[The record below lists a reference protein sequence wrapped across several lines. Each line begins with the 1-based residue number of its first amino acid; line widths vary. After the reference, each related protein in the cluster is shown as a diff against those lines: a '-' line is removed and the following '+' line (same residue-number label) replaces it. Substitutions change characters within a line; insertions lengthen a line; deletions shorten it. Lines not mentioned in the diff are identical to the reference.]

1 MSNLIELA
9 SLFAFNRYI
18 EKINLFSS
26 TKTLKNLTNNNF
38 KEDTNQEIRSNNLK
52 CISLNDF
59 RNRNQNINNLNVS
72 NTYSLKEE
80 IIKNIS
86 NISINNSWQ
95 MIISQSPISRNNSTY
110 LPNYQEENKKE
121 VDYKYTSYCDE
132 NNFYLPIINFLALE
146 KIYKQIEYLNS
157 FVSNI
162 IKLEPINEDTID
174 SHYEEG
180 MLITKQYLLET
191 DLSEFFK
198 DEFING
204 LYDNNN
210 LLGKLV
216 KKSMIIHTILLICI
230 HQIFLKLYKN
240 KEDINDEHFF
250 GIFEKIK
257 SITIN
262 LSENYIYLCYVFLIL
277 VEFPFKLTDSN
288 SESYKFIQALIKNS
302 LIFPKRQTNNNK
314 SLEKFLREFQMN
326 IYFLFK
332 KTKFLLNSLKKFKK
346 INQEF
351 ISISFNYLLNYTSF
365 SYEELKSLL
374 FKRYVDN
381 EQQNSNLN
389 GKEIKSYNNSN
400 EIDKNLLKNKKRNI
414 YLKLENTLI
423 YIDDYNE
430 KEISMINVR
439 PNLDEFILR
448 LCNNYSI
455 HIYSSYDLETIN
467 SIVSK
472 FNIKSHIS
480 SFFNCNLLIE
490 KDFDLSKTIFI
501 SDEDD
506 EIFTPLNNTI
516 FIKSYVGEVNDDILL
531 ILCDDLQYLSD
542 IDIDDLR
549 ESVVITQ
556 KRIERIVSD
565 RSKAKSMFF
574 K

>member
-204 LYDNNN
+204 LYNNNN

-381 EQQNSNLN
+381 EQQNNNLN
-389 GKEIKSYNNSN
+389 GKEIKSYINSN